1 MNRSPRVLSLLGLVV
16 PGLAL
21 PGLALAQGLDLSG
34 VSAAP
39 PTFTPAPFDVPDG
52 FEAPVVQRGRVAEV
66 RITGL
71 RRVEEAA
78 VRASI
83 QLRPGEILGSW
94 MVQRDIRAIYA
105 TGFVDDV
112 RVDVSPV
119 EGGEGLIVTFQ
130 VDEKPAVR
138 EVLLEGNKKI
148 DEESLREAIDIVN
161 FTVLN
166 ETDVKRNIQKLR
178 EKYVEKGYYLV
189 QIDPKVVPVGND
201 QVDLTF
207 TIVEGRKVLVRSIDI
222 TGNENI
228 SDRKI
233 KRYLQTKAAGP
244 LGWMTNTGAFK
255 EESLEMDSTTV
266 RSVYLEEGYV
276 DVQVDPPKVYL
287 TPDKRSIVVSIH
299 VNEGPQYKL
308 GLLRFQGDFVPE
320 EGLTEAAAREILAG
334 ESART
339 VGQRWQ
345 KAKDKA
351 PEGTVPTGWEQD
363 SDGLLSF
370 NEKHPVL
377 KTGDTFKLTTLQTAL
392 SELTD
397 LYGDQGYAYANI
409 TPLTDTNPEE
419 KVVDI
424 TFDIDRDQKYRVG
437 RIDITG
443 NDPTFDKVVRR
454 EIPINEQE
462 TWRGS
467 ARSEARARLDRLGYF
482 EDIKIESVKSPTDPG
497 ALDLKVDV
505 VEQPTGSFS
514 VGAGFSSLDNF
525 MFTGNVSKNNFLGL
539 GYTMRAE
546 VNLSKR
552 RQQWNLSFYDPYF
565 LDTRWTLSVDTFS
578 QQQDYVEDEY
588 QRGGSLS
595 IGRYLD
601 QRDDVRLSA
610 AYKFQDT
617 GLNSIDDYKGSL
629 LGGELYRNGL
639 TSGVGLT
646 LNVDKRNNR
655 INATRGVFASA
666 TAELTG
672 GFRLNEEQVLSVFGG
687 DFNFVE
693 LNANLRAY
701 YPVIKKNDWLVF
713 KYNGTLGRIAS
724 TDGSVVPY
732 IHRYR
737 AGGINSVRG
746 YDWYSLGPSLRAFGY
761 DSGYRSSFQGSDDP
775 TASEDRLVVGGT
787 EIWVNNFE
795 LEAPIIKP
803 AGISAV
809 VFFDAGNAFGDPWGQ
824 GHINPL
830 ELRASYGFGIR
841 WLSPM
846 GPLRFEWGF
855 PTNPYPDER
864 KAVFD
869 FSIGSLF

>member
-1 MNRSPRVLSLLGLVV
+1 MRRVGSAIPLIGLL
-16 PGLAL
+16 L
-21 PGLALAQGLDLSG
+21 PGLAAAQAPDFGG
-34 VSAAP
+34 VSSSP
-39 PTFTPAPFDVPDG
+39 PSFTPAPFDIPDG
-52 FEAPVVQRGRVAEV
+52 FEAPEQLRGRVAEV
-66 RITGL
+66 RIAGL

-78 VRASI
+78 VRAAI
-83 QLRPGEILGSW
+83 QLHSGEILGSW
-94 MVQRDIRAIYA
+94 MVRRDIAAVYA

-119 EGGEGLIVTFQ
+119 AGGDGLIVTFT

-138 EVLLEGNKKI
+138 EVLIDGNKKI
-148 DEESLREAIDIVN
+148 DEDSLREAIDIVN

-166 ETDVKRNIQKLR
+166 ETDVKRNIAKLR

-189 QIDPKVVPVGND
+189 QIDPKVTAVGND

-207 TIVEGRKVLVRSIDI
+207 SIAEGRKVLVRSIDI
-222 TGNENI
+222 TGNENVP
-228 SDRKI
+228 DRKI

-244 LGWMTNTGAFK
+244 LGWLTNTGAFK
-255 EESLEMDSTTV
+255 EESLEADSVTV

-276 DVQVDPPKVYL
+276 DVKVDPAKVYL

-299 VNEGPQYKL
+299 VEEGPQYSL
-308 GLLRFQGDFVPE
+308 GALRVQGDFSPA
-320 EGLTEAAAREILAG
+320 EGLTEAAAREVLNG
-334 ESART
+334 EMAKT
-339 VGQRWQ
+339 VGARWARA
-345 KAKDKA
+345 KAA
-351 PEGTVPTGWEQD
+351 VPEDVTPTGWESN
-363 SDGLLSF
+363 SDGLFAFS
-370 NEKHPVL
+370 EKHPAL
-377 KTGDTFKLTTLQTAL
+377 KTGDTFKLTTLQTTVGQL
-392 SELTD
+392 EE
-397 LYGDQGYAYANI
+397 LYGDQGYAYAVVTLD
-409 TPLTDTNPEE
+409 TPTDPESRT
-419 KVVDI
+419 VDI
-424 TFDIDRDQKYRVG
+424 TFDIDRDQKYRLG

-454 EIPINEQE
+454 EIPINEAE

-467 ARSEARARLDRLGYF
+467 AKTEARARLDRLGYF
-482 EDIKIESVKSPTDPG
+482 ESVRIENVKSASDPG
-497 ALDLKVDV
+497 ALDMKIDV

-546 VNLSKR
+546 VNLSRR
-552 RQQWNLSFYDPYF
+552 RQQWNLSFFDPYF

-578 QQQDYVEDEY
+578 QAQEYVEDEY

-610 AYKFQDT
+610 AYTFQDT
-617 GLNSIDDYKGSL
+617 GLNSIDDYKVNL

-639 TSGVGLT
+639 TSSVGLT

-655 INATRGVFASA
+655 INATRGVYASA

-672 GFRLNEEQVLSVFGG
+672 GFRLNDDEVLSLLGG
-687 DFNFVE
+687 DFNFAE
-693 LNANLRAY
+693 LKANVRAF

-713 KYNGTLGRIAS
+713 KYNGTLGGIMS
-724 TDGSVVPY
+724 TDGTVVPY
-732 IHRYR
+732 MHRYR
-737 AGGINSVRG
+737 AGGINSIRG
-746 YDWYSLGPSLRAFGY
+746 YDWYSLGPALRAFGY
-761 DSGYRSSFQGSDDP
+761 DGGYRSSFQGSDDP

-787 EIWVNNFE
+787 QIWVNNFE
-795 LEAPIIKP
+795 LESPIIKP

-809 VFFDAGNAFGDPWGQ
+809 IFFDAGNAFGDPWGS
-824 GHINPL
+824 GYINPL
-830 ELRASYGFGIR
+830 DLRASYGAGIR

-855 PTNPYPDER
+855 PINPYPDER